1 VVAVAMVGAAFA
13 AVPLYKAF
21 CQATGFDGTV
31 RRATRAPTH
40 QIDQTVTVG
49 FDTNVR
55 GVPWDFQP
63 EKRSIDLKLGATGIA
78 YFKVTN
84 TSDQP
89 VTARAVY
96 NVTPEQAGPY
106 LRKLQCFCFSAQ
118 TLAPHQTA
126 QFPVVFFIDPG
137 FATDIDTRNF
147 TDVVLS
153 YTFFPAK
160 PDAETKTVKSS
171 APRPPAPLGEAR
183 AARL

>member
-1 VVAVAMVGAAFA
+1 MFRSSDPERGGAAAQRGSRRPRTLGLICAAVALAMVGAAFA

-31 RRATRAPTH
+31 RRATKASAT
-40 QIDQTVTVG
+40 QISRTVTVD
-49 FDTNVR
+49 FDTTVR

-96 NVTPEQAGPY
+96 N
-106 LRKLQCFCFSAQ
+106 
-118 TLAPHQTA
+118 
-126 QFPVVFFIDPG
+126 
-137 FATDIDTRNF
+137 
-147 TDVVLS
+147 
-153 YTFFPAK
+153 
-160 PDAETKTVKSS
+160 
-171 APRPPAPLGEAR
+171 
-183 AARL
+183 